1 MRIRGS
7 MLVPAIAEIL
17 CHRCG
22 ARTEAV
28 IANGRASVGPCPCG
42 GIRQVVRVVHHRGG
56 ELPASP
62 AQVER
67 NVRNRSDEEAPT
79 HGRRSRH

>member
-1 MRIRGS
+1 MRIRGT
-7 MLVPAIAEIL
+7 MLMPAVAEIL
-17 CHRCG
+17 CQRCG

-56 ELPASP
+56 QVPASP

-67 NVRNRSDEEAPT
+67 NVRNRSDEEAPP
-79 HGRRSRH
+79 HRRPSRP